1 MLAFYIYV
9 AEVSLS
15 ETHKKKVKAFSEME
29 DAENWIYNML
39 NVGFDIG
46 TIHKG
51 NTEVFSVV
59 DQTATAI
66 TW

>member
-9 AEVSLS
+9 AKVSLS

-29 DAENWIYNML
+29 DAENWIYKML
-39 NVGFDIG
+39 NGGFDIG

-59 DQTATAI
+59 DQTATAV